1 MSRVDELKCMRKFQA
16 SALESFVTEAAI
28 RLLETLDVSGA
39 PSTAT
44 LMSPAD
50 DEAVSKDLEEL
61 AELREMWD
69 ARELTTKEYREM
81 RRSVEVR
88 IKKVRARTVVRPAV
102 EVLEGMVGP
111 DAAQAWQASYDAE
124 DFDRLNAIL
133 RFLFAAVCI
142 GESTAA
148 PFRLDF
154 DRVSIERNELH
165 A

>member
-1 MSRVDELKCMRKFQA
+1 MSRVDELKCMRKFQT

-111 DAAQAWQASYDAE
+111 DAAQAWQASYDAG
-124 DFDRLNAIL
+124 DFDRLNAIV
-133 RFLFAAVCI
+133 RFLFAAVRI
-142 GESTAA
+142 GESTAG

-154 DRVSIERNELH
+154 ERVSIERNELH